1 LWEQLVVMREQ
12 FVFVREQ
19 FVVLR
24 QFLLTE
30 ARVDRGAGRVGVP

>member
-1 LWEQLVVMREQ
+1 LWEQLVVMWEQ

-19 FVVLR
+19 FVVLQ

-30 ARVDRGAGRVGVP
+30 VRAVALVG